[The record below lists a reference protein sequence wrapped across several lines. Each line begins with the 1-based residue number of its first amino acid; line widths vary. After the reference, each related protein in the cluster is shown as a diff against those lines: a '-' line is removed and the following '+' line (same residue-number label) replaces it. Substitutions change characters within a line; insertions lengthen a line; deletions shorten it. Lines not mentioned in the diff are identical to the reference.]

1 MALMVRCLLTGL
13 PCGKPITIQD
23 KTFFLAEPEEL
34 QKDRERR
41 AKAINEAIGK
51 KFKIRSALKEKQPI
65 AFNCKICEMI
75 QCCAYGMA
83 DITGQNPNVILEL
96 GMMFAIGKP
105 VIILCKRGQEKR
117 LKLPSDLNAI
127 EMILFED
134 YIDIIGDLR
143 DITASLPT
151 PIRPPRPVEETE
163 QMLREVNPR
172 LAEEIKKTLD
182 DHRRELAAE
191 FEEVIKAARLETII
205 PQVDKVEISAELEQ
219 RLNKLEESLMGLGKL
234 GFTTDAKTAFYRG
247 NFYHERQQ
255 YEAALAQYDLCLTL
269 KPDFPEALY
278 NRGNTYHRME
288 RYEEALADFNQAL
301 KLEPDAPDAL
311 YNRGLTYAKM
321 ERYEEA
327 LADLNQALKIKPDY
341 PEALNGLGTT
351 YIKMERYDEALSA
364 FNRALKLKPDYPP
377 AVYNIACLFSL
388 RGKSDDAISY
398 LEKAIALDD
407 KLRKYAATDP
417 DRDFDNIRDNP
428 RFKKLIEGE

>member
-1 MALMVRCLLTGL
+1 MALMIRCLLTGL

-23 KTFFLAEPEEL
+23 KTFFLAEPEEP

-65 AFNCKICEMI
+65 AFNCKICAMI

-143 DITASLPT
+143 DITASLPP
-151 PIRPPRPVEETE
+151 PIQPPRPVEETE

-205 PQVDKVEISAELEQ
+205 PQVEKVEISAELEQ
-219 RLNKLEESLMGLGKL
+219 RLDKLEESLMGLGKL

-255 YEAALAQYDLCLTL
+255 YEEALEQYDLCLTL
-269 KPDFPEALY
+269 EHDFPEALY
-278 NRGNTYHRME
+278 NRGTTYS
-288 RYEEALADFNQAL
+288 
-301 KLEPDAPDAL
+301 
-311 YNRGLTYAKM
+311 KM

-327 LADLNQALKIKPDY
+327 LADYNQALKIKPDF
-341 PEALNGLGTT
+341 PE
-351 YIKMERYDEALSA
+351 
-364 FNRALKLKPDYPP
+364 
-377 AVYNIACLFSL
+377 AVYNKACLFSL
-388 RGKSDDAISY
+388 MHKPKDAIAL
-398 LEKAIALDD
+398 LEKAIGLDE
-407 KLRKYAATDP
+407 KHRQMATTDS
-417 DRDFDNIRDNP
+417 DFDNIRDDP
-428 RFKKLIEGE
+428 RFKKLIERD